1 MQLTRIQKI
10 GMALFI
16 ASLLPAA
23 LIANWRYNTKLDSLS
38 AMFEKEQTLH
48 QSTEKLLVNCEKTA
62 TSYDATHQ
70 ICAQGSQVHERTA
83 NAMALL
89 TQEKASN
96 EIKWYRNF
104 ALTVLLINLLAFFVY
119 RIGVYLKRETE

>member
-16 ASLLPAA
+16 ASLLPAT
-23 LIANWRYNTKLDSLS
+23 LITNWRYDAQLGSLS
-38 AMFEKEQTLH
+38 AMFEKEQALH
-48 QSTEKLLVNCEKTA
+48 QSTEKLLVNCEKIA
-62 TSYDATHQ
+62 TPYDATYQ
-70 ICAQGSQVHERTA
+70 ICAQGSQIHERTA
-83 NAMALL
+83 YAMALL
-89 TQEKASN
+89 TEEKASN

-104 ALTVLLINLLAFFVY
+104 ALTVLLINLLSFCVY

>member
-16 ASLLPAA
+16 ASLLPAS
-23 LIANWRYNTKLDSLS
+23 LIANWRHDAQLASLN
-38 AMFEKEQTLH
+38 AMFEKEQALH
-48 QSTEKLLVNCEKTA
+48 LSTEKLLANCEKTS

-70 ICAQGSQVHERTA
+70 ICAQGSQIHERTA
-83 NAMALL
+83 HTMALL

-119 RIGVYLKRETE
+119 RIGIYLKREDE